1 MPSFGSKVELTSA
14 ASSSGLAIADA
25 SFVKGAFYT
34 VQTFNELSNIPV
46 ALVDDNQIVWVED
59 TAATYQATVTQPDFI
74 NTFSPTVSWAEFSGF
89 GSGGGGATTLGG
101 LTNVSSSV
109 NSASNGQ
116 VLQYN
121 ASAGVWEASSV
132 SGTGDISAV
141 FAGDGLSGGGTAGS
155 VSLDVDAGNGINL
168 IGGVSL
174 DTGSTHFT
182 SAVQA
187 ISDLSI
193 FQATGSFQSATADFQ
208 ITGSLGLNF
217 NNQEKF
223 TIHSGSEQVFEVDNF
238 GIITL
243 ATQSN
248 TPETREGGVYLDSN
262 RNLYIG
268 V

>member
-59 TAATYQATVTQPDFI
+59 ASSTYQATVTQPDFI
-74 NTFSPTVSWAEFSGF
+74 NTFSPTVSWASFSGF
-89 GSGGGGATTLGG
+89 GSGGGGG
-101 LTNVSSSV
+101 S
-109 NSASNGQ
+109 
-116 VLQYN
+116 
-121 ASAGVWEASSV
+121 
-132 SGTGDISAV
+132 GDITAV
-141 FAGDGLSGGGTAGS
+141 TAGLGLSGGASTG
-155 VSLDVDAGNGINL
+155 DATL
-168 IGGVSL
+168 TL
-174 DTGSTHFT
+174 DTGSSHFT
-182 SAVQA
+182 AAVQA

-223 TIHSGSEQVFEVDNF
+223 TIHSGSEKVFEVDNF

-243 ATQSN
+243 ATQSS

>member
-25 SFVKGAFYT
+25 SFIKGAFYT
-34 VQTFNELSNIPV
+34 VQTFAELSNIPV

-59 TAATYQATVTQPDFI
+59 SSATYQATITQPDFI
-74 NTFSPTVSWAEFSGF
+74 NTFSPSASWASFSGF
-89 GSGGGGATTLGG
+89 ESGGGGG
-101 LTNVSSSV
+101 
-109 NSASNGQ
+109 
-116 VLQYN
+116 
-121 ASAGVWEASSV
+121 
-132 SGTGDISAV
+132 SGDVTAV
-141 FAGDGLSGGGTAGS
+141 
-155 VSLDVDAGNGINL
+155 VAGNGL
-168 IGGVSL
+168 GGGGISGDLTLNVSTGSGISIISDNVTL

-182 SAVQA
+182 EAVQA
-187 ISDLSI
+187 ISDLNI
-193 FQATGSFQSATADFQ
+193 FQATGSYQSATANFQ

-223 TIHSGSEQVFEVDNF
+223 TINSGSEQVFEIDNF

-243 ATQSN
+243 ATQSA

>member
-34 VQTFNELSNIPV
+34 VQTFAELSNIPV

-59 TAATYQATVTQPDFI
+59 ASATYQATITQPDFI
-74 NTFSPTVSWAEFSGF
+74 NTFSPTVSWASFSGF
-89 GSGGGGATTLGG
+89 GSGGGGGG
-101 LTNVSSSV
+101 
-109 NSASNGQ
+109 
-116 VLQYN
+116 
-121 ASAGVWEASSV
+121 
-132 SGTGDISAV
+132 SGDVTAV
-141 FAGDGLSGGGTAGS
+141 
-155 VSLDVDAGNGINL
+155 VAGNGL
-168 IGGVSL
+168 GGGGFSGDLTLNVSTGSGISIISDKVTL
-174 DTGSTHFT
+174 DTGSTHFIQ
-182 SAVQA
+182 AVQA

-193 FQATGSFQSATADFQ
+193 FQATGSYQSATANFQ

-223 TIHSGSEQVFEVDNF
+223 TIHSGSEQVFEIDNF

-243 ATQSN
+243 ATQSA
-248 TPETREGGVYLDSN
+248 TPETREGGVYLDNN
-262 RNLYIG
+262 RDLYIG